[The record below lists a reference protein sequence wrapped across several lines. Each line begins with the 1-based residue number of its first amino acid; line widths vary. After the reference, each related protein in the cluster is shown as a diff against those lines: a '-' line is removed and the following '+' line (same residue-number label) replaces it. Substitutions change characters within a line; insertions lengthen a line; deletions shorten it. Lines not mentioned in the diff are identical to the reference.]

1 MYRSVVDR
9 RRAVSYLHRRGT
21 PLLLW
26 YTATRERGGLTV
38 PTARPAEEPSQR
50 ILVHNFYCLYVALR
64 LPSCLHI
71 SLIYTVFE
79 IVSAYS
85 TVGLSLGVPSVK
97 SHFVILPGRVS
108 PFLNLYCLTFLLL
121 MPLGIQKLAKLLA
134 LRHDE

>member
-26 YTATRERGGLTV
+26 YTTTRGRGGLTV
-38 PTARPAEEPSQR
+38 PTARSAEEPSQR

-108 PFLNLYCLTFLLL
+108 PFLNLYCLTFFIADATWNTKISKTTRS
-121 MPLGIQKLAKLLA
+121 PA
-134 LRHDE
+134 R